1 MQTLI
6 HGNEET
12 DIYAML
18 FSRSSF
24 PFLSSPSLFLLLLP
38 SPLPP
43 LLFSTKKRI
52 VPGLSFLIVLT
63 SSTVS
68 ARWAV
73 KQTPISPLLTKSI
86 RCSFPATFPPPSSPD
101 KCKCEMAKLAV
112 KNEIILRLMLR
123 FEPSSPPR
131 GSWYSWEETW
141 FPRHVKFPF
150 DQYFDRDN

>member
-24 PFLSSPSLFLLLLP
+24 LSFFFFLLLFF
-38 SPLPP
+38 
-43 LLFSTKKRI
+43 FSTKKRI
-52 VPGLSFLIVLT
+52 VPSLSFLIVLT

-86 RCSFPATFPPPSSPD
+86 RCSFPASFPPPSSPANANARWQNWLLG
-101 KCKCEMAKLAV
+101 MKLFCGS
-112 KNEIILRLMLR
+112 NR
-123 FEPSSPPR
+123 PPPR
-131 GSWYSWEETW
+131 GWRYSCRETFLDTW
-141 FPRHVKFPF
+141 NFPSLVIFRYIVII
-150 DQYFDRDN
+150 N